1 MLPQAGVATWVQML
15 AGMELPVLAHG
26 MLTLGKL
33 GLDADESPQEIA
45 DVVLHD
51 PLLTVNVL
59 RYVQEHRG
67 RRRSTDI
74 TTVTHAVMMLGISP
88 FHEKFQ
94 ALATVEETLAGCAGA
109 LDGLRTVIRRARFA
123 ALCARDWARL
133 RKDVDPEEVMVA
145 ALLHDLAEMLL
156 WCHASTQIEAVAGVP
171 AENPVSGPDIARQ
184 TVLGFPLP
192 DLQSGLIKAWQLPEL
207 LRMLLDPQHAGN
219 SRVLNVKHAVAVASH
234 YVPGLDGAVL
244 SRDFSK
250 VGAWLG
256 IAPDEVRQHVLRV
269 AASAGD
275 MQSWC
280 GPAGTLPH
288 AVESQVSSAA
298 KRPDRAKC
306 VNSAS
311 IRRLFEA

>member
-1 MLPQAGVATWVQML
+1 MQPQAGITAWVQTL

-26 MLTLGKL
+26 MLALEKL
-33 GLDADESPQEIA
+33 GLDADESPQAIA

-51 PLLTVNVL
+51 PLFTVNVL

-74 TTVTHAVMMLGISP
+74 TTVTHAVMMLGVSP

-94 ALATVEETLAGCAGA
+94 AQAAVEDALSGCTGA
-109 LDGLRTVIRRARFA
+109 LDGLRMVIKRARFA

-145 ALLHDLAEMLL
+145 ALLHDLAEMLI
-156 WCHASTQIEAVAGVP
+156 WCHAPAQIAAVAGVP
-171 AENPVSGPDIARQ
+171 ADNPASGPDFARQ
-184 TVLGFPLP
+184 TVSGFPFS

-207 LRMLLDPQHAGN
+207 LRMLPDPQYAGN
-219 SRVLNVKHAVAVASH
+219 SRVLNVKHAIAVASH
-234 YVPGLDGAVL
+234 YDPGLDTAVL
-244 SRDFSK
+244 SSDFSK

-256 IAPDEVRQHVLRV
+256 IAPDEVRQHVLYV
-269 AASAGD
+269 AASAAGD

-280 GPAGTLPH
+280 GPAVIPPL
-288 AVESQVSSAA
+288 AA
-298 KRPDRAKC
+298 GSK
-306 VNSAS
+306 S
-311 IRRLFEA
+311 

>member
-1 MLPQAGVATWVQML
+1 VTQPQAGGSTWVQML
-15 AGMELPVLAHG
+15 AGMELPVLAHS
-26 MLTLGKL
+26 MLELGKL
-33 GLDADESPQEIA
+33 GLDADESPQTIA

-94 ALATVEETLAGCAGA
+94 GLATVEDTLAGCAGA
-109 LDGLRTVIRRARFA
+109 LDGLYAVIKRSRFA

-156 WCHASTQIEAVAGVP
+156 WCHASMQIAPVECMP
-171 AENPVSGPDIARQ
+171 ADNPASCPDLARQ
-184 TVLGFPLP
+184 TVSGFPLP
-192 DLQSGLIKAWQLPEL
+192 DLQSGLIKAWQLPVL

-219 SRVLNVKHAVAVASH
+219 SRVLNVRHAVAVASH
-234 YVPGLDGAVL
+234 YAPGLDTAVL
-244 SRDFSK
+244 NSDFSRI
-250 VGAWLG
+250 GAWLG
-256 IAPDEVRQHVLRV
+256 IGPDEVRQHVLNV

-275 MQSWC
+275 MQSWR
-280 GPAGTLPH
+280 GLA
-288 AVESQVSSAA
+288 ESSPTADES
-298 KRPDRAKC
+298 KT
-306 VNSAS
+306 
-311 IRRLFEA
+311 